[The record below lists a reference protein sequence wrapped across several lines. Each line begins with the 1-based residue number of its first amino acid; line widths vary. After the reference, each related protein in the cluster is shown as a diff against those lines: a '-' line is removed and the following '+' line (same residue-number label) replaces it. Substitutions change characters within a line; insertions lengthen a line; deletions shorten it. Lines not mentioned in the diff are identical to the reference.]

1 MGPGQGIAS
10 QAPASSAARRWPSPQ
25 TAPMIAIAGGL
36 GAALCW
42 AFAIVTVA
50 RASRELGAW
59 STLAGA
65 MVAGLVVA
73 VPAIAIL
80 SPPVSI
86 GAPEVLL
93 MTFIGVIN
101 VVGLALV
108 YTALRGGNV
117 SVVAPITSTEGAI
130 AAVIAVVL
138 GEQLAPGAG
147 LVLGAI
153 VVGVVLASLERTDPA
168 VGETGDLTDDGTNG
182 LRAKAFVHASPIR
195 TAALAL
201 AAALTFGLNI
211 YLVGVLGASL
221 PAIWAALPA
230 RVVGTV
236 AVTIPL
242 FALGRLRMTRSAL
255 PFVVAGGV
263 GDVAG
268 TVSLAFGARD
278 GIAIASVMSSQFAA
292 FAAIAAV
299 VLFRERLQRI
309 QVVGIA
315 LIAVGVAVL
324 AAVGS

>member
-1 MGPGQGIAS
+1 
-10 QAPASSAARRWPSPQ
+10 
-25 TAPMIAIAGGL
+25 MIAILGGL

-42 AFAIVTVA
+42 AFAILTVA

-65 MVAGLVVA
+65 MAAGLIVA
-73 VPAIAIL
+73 LPAIAIL
-80 SPPVSI
+80 SPPVAI
-86 GAPEVLL
+86 GGPDVVLMSL
-93 MTFIGVIN
+93 IGIVN
-101 VVGLALV
+101 VAGLVLV
-108 YTALRGGNV
+108 YSALRGGNV

-130 AAVIAVVL
+130 AAVIAVFL

-147 LVLGAI
+147 LILGAI
-153 VVGVVLASLERTDPA
+153 VVGVVLASLERTSL
-168 VGETGDLTDDGTNG
+168 ETE
-182 LRAKAFVHASPIR
+182 VASPTTSAGLVRVSAIR
-195 TAALAL
+195 TAILALGAALA
-201 AAALTFGLNI
+201 FGVNI
-211 YLVGVLGASL
+211 YLVGLLGASL

-242 FALGRLRMTRSAL
+242 LILGRLRMTRRAL
-255 PFVVAGGV
+255 PFVIAAGI

-292 FAAIAAV
+292 IAAISAV
-299 VLFRERLQRI
+299 ILFRERLRRI

-315 LIAVGVAVL
+315 TIAAGVAVL
-324 AAVGS
+324 TVLRS